1 MNPPPGVAGIPVI
14 DVTDLYHP
22 HQDVG
27 DNFDLVAAY
36 ALPEIDLRAVILDA
50 HDTFRKPVSYYPLLS
65 KYYVD
70 KDGPRDPGFIPVLQ
84 LNETLEFQR
93 PHGRGSVHS

>member
-1 MNPPPGVAGIPVI
+1 MLGMIYGGGVGAAPQHGDPTTMAHSTAHAPRTPII

-22 HQDVG
+22 YQDVG

-50 HDTFRKPVSYYPLLS
+50 HESFRKPVSDHPLL
-65 KYYVD
+65 VEALD
-70 KDGPRDPGFIPVLQ
+70 
-84 LNETLEFQR
+84 
-93 PHGRGSVHS
+93 